1 MKNILL
7 FAIFLCSNAVFC
19 QSMRFEYDSINVNTN
34 GNWLPKNIPLNSTVV
49 IDDDIIKQYAIDIR
63 GEYKLVQRF
72 SKDELGLDETITLI
86 SAGLALDE
94 ENSEVLIIITDQ
106 FSSFTFIDTKLTFQF
121 SK

>member
-1 MKNILL
+1 
-7 FAIFLCSNAVFC
+7 
-19 QSMRFEYDSINVNTN
+19 MRFEYDSINVNTN